1 LQARKSPARV
11 IGGIAASTN
20 SFFEDDLWTNSGCT
34 ALRLHASQLRFRGRT
49 FFRKEILMRIPA
61 LAILTIAM
69 VLTAAPARAQTYGP
83 DYPVCLHLHGD
94 EEGFIECG
102 YTSLAQCAQSASG
115 RAAQC
120 VINPYF
126 ASAHV
131 PGAERHYRRHRR
143 VY

>member
-1 LQARKSPARV
+1 MRKAFW
-11 IGGIAASTN
+11 A
-20 SFFEDDLWTNSGCT
+20 
-34 ALRLHASQLRFRGRT
+34 
-49 FFRKEILMRIPA
+49 
-61 LAILTIAM
+61 LTIAT
-69 VLTAAPARAQTYGP
+69 VLTAAPARAQTYSP
-83 DYPVCLHLHGD
+83 DYPVCLQLYGD

-126 ASAHV
+126 ASAQVRV
-131 PGAERHYRRHRR
+131 PGRHDRRHRR